1 MTGSPA
7 NREAFSYRQ
16 DPSVPTFPD
25 DLPIIIFDGKCVLC
39 SAFAQFVMRTDKK
52 KSFRMMAAQT
62 PTGSALYRHYDL
74 PDTNFTT
81 NILLQDGLVWIKSEA
96 SIRIVEQLGFPYS
109 FASVGRLIPCF
120 VRDRIYG
127 VIARNRIKWFGDRST
142 CFTPDL
148 DQADRFVQ

>member
-1 MTGSPA
+1 MTGCPVS
-7 NREAFSYRQ
+7 REAFSYRQ

-81 NILLQDGLVWIKSEA
+81 NILLQDGL
-96 SIRIVEQLGFPYS
+96 
-109 FASVGRLIPCF
+109 
-120 VRDRIYG
+120 D
-127 VIARNRIKWFGDRST
+127 
-142 CFTPDL
+142 
-148 DQADRFVQ
+148 